1 MPAQIVEPPVQD
13 LLEALLAERSLLIGV
28 AQRVLKCRLKAED
41 VVQDV
46 ALKLCQDPPKR
57 PVQRPGSYLRRMV
70 RNQAVDSLRRNAGE
84 SAQTASP
91 PDMDALAS
99 PCACPEDRIETCQ
112 QLCLV
117 ARALQ
122 ALPSRTRQAFVAHR
136 LEGEPQNAIAARLHV
151 SPTLVNFMMRDAT
164 ASCRKAL
171 ESASAR
177 SAA

>member
-1 MPAQIVEPPVQD
+1 MPAQIVEPRAPG
-13 LLEALLAERSLLIGV
+13 LLEALLAERTLLVGM
-28 AQRVLKCRLKAED
+28 AQKILKCRLKAED

-46 ALKLCQDPPKR
+46 AVKLCQDPPKR
-57 PVQRPGSYLRRMV
+57 AIQRPGSYLRRMV
-70 RNQAVDSLRRNAGE
+70 RNHAIDSLRRSVGE
-84 SAQTASP
+84 SAQMAATA
-91 PDMDALAS
+91 DMDALAS
-99 PCACPEDRIETCQ
+99 PCACPQDRIATCQ
-112 QLCLV
+112 ELCLV

-136 LEGEPQNAIAARLHV
+136 LGGEPQNAIAARLQV

-171 ESASAR
+171 EPDESR